1 MPVKSGK
8 SKSCNKV
15 KQICVEMTELTQ
27 SSLNLR
33 DLALDEQTNSHV
45 LLSQN
50 VEEVVFEGGKLIVG
64 SAWHGDCLAM
74 AGRCVF
80 FDEGLDVVIINVV
93 CEGLV
98 SIEQSRALSKQF

>member
-15 KQICVEMTELTQ
+15 KRICVEVTELTK
-27 SSLNLR
+27 STLNLR
-33 DLALDEQTNSHV
+33 DLALDEQTNAHV

-50 VEEVVFEGGKLIVG
+50 VEEVVFESGKLIVG
-64 SAWHGDCLAM
+64 AAWDRDGLAM

-80 FDEGLDVVIINVV
+80 FDEGLDVVIIDVV
-93 CEGLV
+93 CEAAL
-98 SIEQSRALSKQF
+98 ALSRVELQSKHF